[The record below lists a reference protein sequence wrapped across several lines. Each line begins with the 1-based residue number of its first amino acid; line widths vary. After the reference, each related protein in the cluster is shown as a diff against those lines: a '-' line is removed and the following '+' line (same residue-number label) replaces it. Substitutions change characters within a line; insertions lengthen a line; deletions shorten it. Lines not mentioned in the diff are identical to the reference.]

1 MPFFSYSDI
10 DGRLDP
16 SDAKHVH
23 VIHTNGGFLG
33 FLKPIGH
40 ADFYPNGGMNQKGC
54 KFDIFGKL

>member
-23 VIHTNGGFLG
+23 VIHTNGGLLG